1 MNGTDVRGALRAAK
15 YAALLF
21 VCCAL
26 TCAGALCISANVAVA
41 VPQRSEGVGVAIP
54 SQGSPSK
61 RVAATDNVVELPP
74 VTISGSE
81 REVTFDL
88 SEIQP
93 LLRPD
98 ETLEIELLTKEG
110 KEYAGELA
118 EFYRRA
124 DTFCL
129 MAALSSDLVIAQQC
143 PRGNATQA
151 LERWANAI
159 NYLGEIARGVTP
171 DKSATAAYAAF
182 VRANPGTV
190 DLILNGRR
198 VVPAKVKDLLGII
211 KGATPMASPGAIE
224 FEGCSFPEKAT
235 GQKLSEVCHS
245 SLPLPP
251 LVPSLSDKR
260 DKLVLARQTEQK
272 ASVVVQITPRK
283 QNRGKRVRK
292 AAKEPLV
299 VVLPVE
305 LAQASNPTTSSTD
318 TTSSTAG
325 STTST
330 EITSTTEG
338 TTTSEHSSESS
349 SSSSIGNTGN
359 STETT
364 STTEETTTSLET
376 TTVTEDT
383 TTTTSVSS
391 EPEFTPRCDGPNT
404 LPAWT
409 KIAPAE
415 RQYVGWACKP
425 LSEYDVCSANVRTGR
440 CQDTFAQMPRC
451 KKWCEEY
458 PNRLA
463 EYERNKAAAQKEC
476 ADLVKRSAQNIPS
489 AVGRCPGDGGCERG
503 KKGCINPSGNGS
515 FELSIPDAVMTWD
528 PPKVDEWNSCFT
540 YYCDPMPSEE
550 ITYTWQCSGC
560 ENESS
565 ESSSPDTTSTTEVTT
580 TSDDSSESSSS
591 SSTGDTESSTE
602 TTSTTEETT
611 TSVES
616 TTVTED
622 VTTTTEVS
630 ESDSSSSSK

>member
-1 MNGTDVRGALRAAK
+1 MNGTDVRFALRAAK
-15 YAALLF
+15 YAAFLI
-21 VCCAL
+21 VCCTL
-26 TCAGALCISANVAVA
+26 TCVGAICISANVAVA
-41 VPQRSEGVGVAIP
+41 VPQRSEGVGVGIP
-54 SQGSPSK
+54 RQGTPNK
-61 RVAATDNVVELPP
+61 RPADTKNVVELPP
-74 VTISGSE
+74 VNISGSE
-81 REVTFDL
+81 REFTFDL

-93 LLRPD
+93 LLKADEKAD
-98 ETLEIELLTKEG
+98 ETLEIELFTKEG

-124 DTFCL
+124 DTFCF

-143 PRGNATQA
+143 PRATATQA

-171 DKSATAAYAAF
+171 DKRATATYAAF

-198 VVPAKVKDLLGII
+198 VVPAKVKDLVGII
-211 KGATPMASPGAIE
+211 KGATPMANPGAIE

-235 GQKLSEVCHS
+235 GEKLSKVCHS

-251 LVPSLSDKR
+251 LEPSLTDKQS
-260 DKLVLARQTEQK
+260 KLVLSRQTKQK
-272 ASVVVQITPRK
+272 ASVIVRITPRK
-283 QNRGKRVRK
+283 GNTGKRVRK
-292 AAKEPLV
+292 AAKETLV
-299 VVLPVE
+299 VGLPVE
-305 LAQASNPTTSSTD
+305 LAQASNPTTASTD

-330 EITSTTEG
+330 TDG
-338 TTTSEHSSESS
+338 TTTSDHSSESS
-349 SSSSIGNTGN
+349 SSSSIGNTG
-359 STETT
+359 SSIETT
-364 STTEETTTSLET
+364 STTEETNTSLET

-391 EPEFTPRCDGPNT
+391 EPEFTPRCGETNT
-404 LPAWT
+404 LKAWT
-409 KIAPAE
+409 KIEPTDRE
-415 RQYVGWACKP
+415 YVGWACKP

-440 CQDTFAQMPRC
+440 CQDTFAKMPRC
-451 KKWCEEY
+451 KQFCEEY
-458 PNRLA
+458 PKRLA
-463 EYERNKAAAQKEC
+463 EYEQNKAAAQKAC
-476 ADLVKRSAQNIPS
+476 ADEVKSRAQNIPS
-489 AVGRCPGDGGCERG
+489 AAGMCPGAEACPSGT
-503 KKGCINPSGNGS
+503 KGCINPLGNGS

-540 YYCDPMPSEE
+540 YYCEPMAYEQ

-560 ENESS
+560 ESESS

-630 ESDSSSSSK
+630 ESDSSSSSSE